1 MPQPLSLP
9 DIATICTITVN
20 ANRRT
25 KNGGG
30 LGTRLPHTCTYS
42 NCSPT
47 TPPNIF
53 HCSKVSLVDIPT
65 LETRQLRI
73 PCVLQHRVWIS
84 LLGSSSCTPRPNLSG
99 RERIKFH
106 WLLLHSSS
114 LTPYCPSFKTPLP
127 PSSTFLP
134 SLFPLLHSPLPSIT
148 PYFLFHLS

>member
-1 MPQPLSLP
+1 MQ
-9 DIATICTITVN
+9 TQEQ
-20 ANRRT
+20 

-30 LGTRLPHTCTYS
+30 LGMRLPHTCTYS

-53 HCSKVSLVDIPT
+53 HCSKLSLVDIPK
-65 LETRQLRI
+65 LETRQPRI

-114 LTPYCPSFKTPLP
+114 LTPYSPSFKTPLP

-134 SLFPLLHSPLPSIT
+134 SLFPLLHSPLHHSLLSISSELGT
-148 PYFLFHLS
+148 N